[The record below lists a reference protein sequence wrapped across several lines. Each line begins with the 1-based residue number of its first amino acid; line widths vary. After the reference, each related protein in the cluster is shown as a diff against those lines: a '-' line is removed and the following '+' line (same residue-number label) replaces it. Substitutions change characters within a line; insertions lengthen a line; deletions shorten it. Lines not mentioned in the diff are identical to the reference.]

1 MVLQSF
7 IQYKAFSQ
15 SADVQRL
22 STRSVKQPNG
32 PSRAASTLV
41 EQDVATGGKR
51 TTDSAA
57 VGAVAGKEQLED
69 SRSRGV
75 GDTAAEEIDEER
87 VAAKEKFGSD
97 GKDEFL
103 VDWDGSRDPLNPQNW
118 SWFKKWSIVLLVSQ
132 IAIIVGVAAGID
144 SAAAQEAAARFQV
157 SEEVMELQTAIFL
170 VGFGVAAPFLGPLS
184 EIGGR
189 LPVYVITLGAFC
201 LFEVGSAL
209 APNIQTRVIL
219 RFFAGFFG
227 STPLS
232 NAGGSLADI
241 VGPTER
247 TFVFPVFAA
256 AGFLGPSL
264 GPAIGGYLGYKVG
277 QEWCDWLMAI
287 WGGAAVILVALFMP
301 ETFAPS
307 LLRMKA
313 LQIRKATGD
322 ERYTTAL
329 ERARKDTP
337 FIQHLRHAFA
347 MPFKLLFLEPIVFFV
362 ALYMTVVYI
371 VLFGAFEAYPLIF
384 EPFDL
389 NPGEIGLTFIAIA
402 IGIGIA
408 ATPTPLVYKRYLRVQ
423 ASLRQ
428 SSLERATNKDEEAK
442 SGTLKVPPEERLIL
456 AMCLSWLVPVGL
468 FWQAWTA
475 YASIGPW
482 PCIVAGLVWGIGVLS
497 IFISSYQYVIDVY
510 NVWSASALG
519 SLTFLRYIIS
529 GGAIMWTRPLFMSI
543 GTHWALSFYGFLSIV
558 MTIIPF
564 AFYVYGKRIRSW
576 SRYALSPV

>member
-1 MVLQSF
+1 MVLQTF
-7 IQYKAFSQ
+7 IQYKAFGQ
-15 SADVQRL
+15 SEQVQRV
-22 STRSVKQPNG
+22 SKRSLPPKQANDAPPNR
-32 PSRAASTLV
+32 PSSLV
-41 EQDVATGGKR
+41 EQQSVSRAGT
-51 TTDSAA
+51 
-57 VGAVAGKEQLED
+57 VAGSEAVSAGDGASGQTQGEQLAD
-69 SRSRGV
+69 PRSKGA
-75 GDTAAEEIDEER
+75 GETAAEEIDDER
-87 VAAKEKFGSD
+87 VEAQEKTGEQGGD
-97 GKDEFL
+97 AFL
-103 VDWDGSRDPLNPQNW
+103 VDWDGSQDPLNPQNW
-118 SWFKKWSIVLLVSQ
+118 SWSKKWCIVLLVSQ
-132 IAIIVGVAAGID
+132 IAVVVGVAAGID
-144 SAAAQEAAARFQV
+144 SAAAQEAALRFQV
-157 SEEVMELQTAIFL
+157 SEEVMELQTAVFL

-209 APNIQTRVIL
+209 APNIQTRIIL

-232 NAGGSLADI
+232 NAGGSLADL
-241 VGPTER
+241 VGPADR

-256 AGFLGPSL
+256 SGFLGPSL
-264 GPAIGGYLGYKVG
+264 GPTIGGYLGYKVG

-287 WGGAAVILVALFMP
+287 WGGALVLLVALFMP

-313 LQIRKATGD
+313 VQIRKATGD
-322 ERYTTAL
+322 SRYTTAL
-329 ERARKDTP
+329 ERARQDTP

-347 MPFKLLFLEPIVFFV
+347 MPFKLLLLEPIVFFI

-384 EPFDL
+384 EPYQL

-402 IGIGIA
+402 IGICIA
-408 ATPTPLVYKRYLRVQ
+408 ATPTPWLYKRYLRIQ
-423 ASLRQ
+423 SALRD
-428 SSLERATNKDEEAK
+428 SSLERACDAESKEKAK
-442 SGTLKVPPEERLIL
+442 QLQVPPEERLLL

-510 NVWSASALG
+510 NVWSASALA
-519 SLTFLRYIIS
+519 SLTFLR
-529 GGAIMWTRPLFMSI
+529 
-543 GTHWALSFYGFLSIV
+543 
-558 MTIIPF
+558 
-564 AFYVYGKRIRSW
+564 
-576 SRYALSPV
+576 

>member
-22 STRSVKQPNG
+22 STRNVKQPSG

-51 TTDSAA
+51 TSD
-57 VGAVAGKEQLED
+57 
-69 SRSRGV
+69 
-75 GDTAAEEIDEER
+75 IDEER
-87 VAAKEKFGSD
+87 VAAKEKSSSD

-144 SAAAQEAAARFQV
+144 SSAAQEAAARFEV

-287 WGGAAVILVALFMP
+287 WGGAIVILVALFMP

-408 ATPTPLVYKRYLRVQ
+408 ATPTPLVYKRYL
-423 ASLRQ
+423 L
-428 SSLERATNKDEEAK
+428 
-442 SGTLKVPPEERLIL
+442 PPEERLIL

-519 SLTFLRYIIS
+519 SLTFLRYIVS
-529 GGAIMWTRPLFMSI
+529 GGGIMWTRPLFMSI
-543 GTHWALSFYGFLSIV
+543 GTHWALSFYGFLSVV